1 MNRIAQ
7 VGEQKSNPQ
16 KKSKSLD
23 WAHFQ
28 NLILIVFNR
37 LEDDILN
44 REFLRNLLRTWP
56 VLSKQENLWAMV

>member
-16 KKSKSLD
+16 KVLVSNIFKTSFLFD
-23 WAHFQ
+23 
-28 NLILIVFNR
+28 LIR

-44 REFLRNLLRTWP
+44 RVLLRNLLRTWP